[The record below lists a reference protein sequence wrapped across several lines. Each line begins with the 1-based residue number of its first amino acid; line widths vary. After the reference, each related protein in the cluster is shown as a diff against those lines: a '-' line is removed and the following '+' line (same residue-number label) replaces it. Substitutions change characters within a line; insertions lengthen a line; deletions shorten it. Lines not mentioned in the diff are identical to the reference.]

1 MTGLCTSSLTSWKAE
16 TERKSFEREI
26 NPNPSRDP
34 YNSAPHEISGPIN
47 CPTSAILYLTNNV
60 LIPNR
65 HKRIPFSFPKLDGNL
80 GKTKWW
86 SERKPAVRRA
96 FEGMW
101 SIRRSPSTVSDPE
114 IATLA
119 HCPLLPQLPYSVE
132 ELQPTGTA
140 LTYWWPSP
148 SVTQCRNS
156 TSRWSLPLP
165 IATADQRKALRR
177 IDQEWRWFQ
186 CKGKDTALSREV
198 LKTKNLP

>member
-1 MTGLCTSSLTSWKAE
+1 
-16 TERKSFEREI
+16 
-26 NPNPSRDP
+26 
-34 YNSAPHEISGPIN
+34 
-47 CPTSAILYLTNNV
+47 
-60 LIPNR
+60 
-65 HKRIPFSFPKLDGNL
+65 
-80 GKTKWW
+80 
-86 SERKPAVRRA
+86 
-96 FEGMW
+96 MW

-186 CKGKDTALSREV
+186 CKGKDMALSREV
-198 LKTKNLP
+198 LKTKNLPQIWTNSACRQSWLYQHWFLLDSLENFSMRNLPGEWTFQSSSHHFRPSLSLKDDPSGYWQWCWVCVTNCFWSFRRNIE